1 MKQLTL
7 FPQDPTTSDMHS
19 EAPAEPLALLRSGA
33 TLVLS
38 ISGGKDSDAMSHY
51 LLDLRASEGWTGE
64 VVMLHADLG
73 RAEWS
78 QTPEYVRNFAQRKGV
93 ELHVVRHSYMDLI
106 DRIWQRYHQDP
117 TRPCWPSSKIRYC
130 TSDFKTSIAARF
142 LRNHFPTGNV
152 ICALGFRKSES
163 PARKKRDAFSL
174 RKDASAPT
182 KGRFV
187 YNWLPI
193 HEWTE
198 DDVWACIRQHGDIAH
213 PAYHLPNANQRLSC
227 ALCVLASE
235 NDLLNGA
242 THNPE
247 VYREYCR
254 IEAVTGYSFRQNFWL
269 SDIRPE
275 LLDHETLT
283 AIQRHKEAKR

>member
-7 FPQDPTTSDMHS
+7 FPQEQVPT
-19 EAPAEPLALLRSGA
+19 EAPVDPLALLRSGA
-33 TLVLS
+33 ALVLS

-73 RAEWS
+73 RAEWHN
-78 QTPEYVRNFAQRKGV
+78 TPEYVREFAQRKGV
-93 ELHVVRHSYMDLI
+93 ELHVVHHSHMDLI
-106 DRIWQRYHQDP
+106 DRIWQRYHQNPD
-117 TRPCWPSSKIRYC
+117 RPCWPSSKIRYC

-193 HEWTE
+193 HHWTE
-198 DDVWACIRQHGDIAH
+198 DDVWQCIRQHGNDFH
-213 PAYHLPNANQRLSC
+213 EAYKHGNQRLSC

-247 VYREYCR
+247 IYREYCR

-269 SDIRPE
+269 SDIKPE